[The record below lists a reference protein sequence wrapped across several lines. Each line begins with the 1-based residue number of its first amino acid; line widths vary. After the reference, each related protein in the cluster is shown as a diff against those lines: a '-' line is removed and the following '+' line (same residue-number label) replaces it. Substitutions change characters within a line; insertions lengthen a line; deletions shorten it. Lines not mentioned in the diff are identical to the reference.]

1 MKEKNGANDRI
12 RTDDLLI
19 TKYLQLDTKFDFL
32 LNDHLTNSNLSAILP
47 KERQG

>member
-1 MKEKNGANDRI
+1 MKDKNGANDRI

-19 TKYLQLDTKFDFL
+19 TKYLRLDTNIDFL
-32 LNDHLTNSNLSAILP
+32 LDDHLTNSDLSAILP